1 MSFIFKVNAIWIQ
14 FQCQRHS
21 VRFHFFVFSLYYL
34 FRIWSKSFG
43 TNSKAT
49 RLSSKVDSTEWTG
62 TYLRFISQRHQRLGL
77 KFIRSNNCSQFFN
90 KKELIIGFQ
99 IDNCLP
105 IVNSS
110 TRLSRLISKISLR
123 APSSMH
129 RYENHL
135 NGSLKSL
142 NHISEKLG
150 KCCFN

>member
-62 TYLRFISQRHQRLGL
+62 TYLRLISQRHHRLGL
-77 KFIRSNNCSQFFN
+77 KFIRSNKCSQSSHKNEF
-90 KKELIIGFQ
+90 IIGLQ
-99 IDNCLP
+99 TDAYLP
-105 IVNSS
+105 IANWA
-110 TRLSRLISKISLR
+110 THLSRLISKISVR
-123 APSSMH
+123 PPSSMH
-129 RYENHL
+129 RYENHF
-135 NGSLKSL
+135 KWVT
-142 NHISEKLG
+142 
-150 KCCFN
+150 